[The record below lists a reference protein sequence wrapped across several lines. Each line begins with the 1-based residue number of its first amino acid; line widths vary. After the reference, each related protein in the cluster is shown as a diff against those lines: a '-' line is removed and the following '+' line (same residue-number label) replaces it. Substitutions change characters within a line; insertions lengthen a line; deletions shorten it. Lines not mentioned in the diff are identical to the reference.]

1 MRTPTPCLS
10 HAVLMEESG
19 CRIENV
25 AREGASF
32 QALAARRVVEDTRLY
47 QHWESEH
54 ARLMRSVASE
64 HRPLGQVAALRTGYF
79 GLVHRKAMF
88 EYLRQEKITGRD
100 RHVIFEVT
108 HGGQDYARAVVAE
121 HANYVRSVSSLL
133 CSQHLGLT
141 LLADRAFGEPM
152 FRYEQ
157 QYADFFRVFCNSV
170 LKSNRY
176 NSDDTLSTLV
186 PYLKRQLGI
195 LRRAILA
202 LPHERDVGGLHT
214 LDIRTPA
221 ANAHRLASTPFQ
233 AA

>member
-1 MRTPTPCLS
+1 MRTPSLS
-10 HAVLMEESG
+10 HSVLMEESEY
-19 CRIENV
+19 RIEDV
-25 AREGASF
+25 ARDGGSF

-54 ARLMRSVASE
+54 ARLMRNVASE
-64 HRPLGQVAALRTGYF
+64 NRPLAQVTALRSGYF
-79 GLVHRKAMF
+79 GLIHRKAMF

-100 RHVIFEVT
+100 RHIVFELI

-121 HANYVRSVSSLL
+121 HSNYVRSVSSLV

-152 FRYEQ
+152 LRYEQ
-157 QYADFFRVFCNSV
+157 RYADFFRVFCDSV
-170 LKSNRY
+170 LKSNRH
-176 NSDDTLSTLV
+176 NADDTLSTLV

-202 LPHERDVGGLHT
+202 MPREREVGGLYT
-214 LDIRTPA
+214 LDISTPA
-221 ANAHRLASTPFQ
+221 ANAHRVGSPFRV
-233 AA
+233 A